1 MFIIIVI
8 MIFVFRKSTNKE
20 GIDYRNVK
28 DKVPIDIINKHFKNK
43 DKLAILESNYTSIIN
58 KLKIANQDI
67 IPNSIHSFNISK
79 GGLFNEWN

>member
-1 MFIIIVI
+1 MLIILIIV
-8 MIFVFRKSTNKE
+8 IFVFRKSTNKE
-20 GIDYRNVK
+20 GIDERNVK
-28 DKVPIDIINKHFKNK
+28 DKVSIDIINKHFKNK

-67 IPNSIHSFNISK
+67 ISNGINSFNISK